1 MSNRLN
7 HVRKNLEARRKNLNY
22 RIKQKERSAPAAFNR
37 QKYSKGEAGAST
49 HSNIRGGKPVLE
61 DKGFFLLRIMIAVI
75 LFLCVGILF
84 KNGSTQ
90 LEPVRQFVS
99 NAIAKSFSLRQLPI
113 GMKSNSDSPLHYY
126 RKILMSLTS
135 RRTRKIH
142 PFMQLQHRERSVKTF
157 LKMGAEF

>member
-61 DKGFFLLRIMIAVI
+61 DKGFFSA
-75 LFLCVGILF
+75 
-84 KNGSTQ
+84 
-90 LEPVRQFVS
+90 S
-99 NAIAKSFSLRQLPI
+99 NHDRCYFIF
-113 GMKSNSDSPLHYY
+113 M
-126 RKILMSLTS
+126 
-135 RRTRKIH
+135 RRDII
-142 PFMQLQHRERSVKTF
+142 
-157 LKMGAEF
+157 